1 MIVFPNCKINLGL
14 RILRKRED
22 GYHDLETIFYPIPVY
37 DVLEVLPLENE
48 KNGTV
53 KFQQTGIYI
62 EGETEKNLC
71 VRAYRLMQ
79 KRIPDLPAVYLH
91 LQKNIPTG
99 AGLGGGS
106 ADGAFTLL
114 ALQSIFKLSIPNEE
128 IAAMALQ
135 LGSDCPFFLVQ
146 KAALGEKRGEKLTPL
161 STSLSDYQILLIH
174 PGFSISTA
182 EAFEGVK
189 PNSEGMQLSTLIS
202 QPVEKW
208 KDVLHNQFEETI
220 FLKFPALGKLKNNL
234 YNAGAIYA
242 AMSGS
247 GSTIFGI
254 FPPEANRP
262 SMGDYSW
269 MQWRKFP

>member
-1 MIVFPNCKINLGL
+1 
-14 RILRKRED
+14 
-22 GYHDLETIFYPIPVY
+22 
-37 DVLEVLPLENE
+37 
-48 KNGTV
+48 
-53 KFQQTGIYI
+53 
-62 EGETEKNLC
+62 
-71 VRAYRLMQ
+71 
-79 KRIPDLPAVYLH
+79 
-91 LQKNIPTG
+91 
-99 AGLGGGS
+99 
-106 ADGAFTLL
+106 
-114 ALQSIFKLSIPNEE
+114 
-128 IAAMALQ
+128 MALQ

-161 STSLSDYQILLIH
+161 STSLSGYQILLIH

-189 PNSEGMQLSTLIS
+189 PNSEGVPHSTLIS
-202 QPVEKW
+202 HPIEKW

-220 FLKFPALGKLKNNL
+220 FSKYPELEKLKNNL

-254 FPPEANRP
+254 FSPEAKRP
-262 SMGDYSW
+262 SLGEYYW

>member
-1 MIVFPNCKINLGL
+1 
-14 RILRKRED
+14 
-22 GYHDLETIFYPIPVY
+22 
-37 DVLEVLPLENE
+37 
-48 KNGTV
+48 
-53 KFQQTGIYI
+53 
-62 EGETEKNLC
+62 
-71 VRAYRLMQ
+71 
-79 KRIPDLPAVYLH
+79 
-91 LQKNIPTG
+91 
-99 AGLGGGS
+99 
-106 ADGAFTLL
+106 
-114 ALQSIFKLSIPNEE
+114 
-128 IAAMALQ
+128 MALQ

-161 STSLSDYQILLIH
+161 STSLSGYQILLIH

>member
-1 MIVFPNCKINLGL
+1 M
-14 RILRKRED
+14 
-22 GYHDLETIFYPIPVY
+22 
-37 DVLEVLPLENE
+37 
-48 KNGTV
+48 
-53 KFQQTGIYI
+53 
-62 EGETEKNLC
+62 
-71 VRAYRLMQ
+71 
-79 KRIPDLPAVYLH
+79 
-91 LQKNIPTG
+91 G

-106 ADGAFTLL
+106 SDGAFMLKLL
-114 ALQSIFKLSIPNEE
+114 NDKYRLGIGEDHLRHY
-128 IAAMALQ
+128 ALQ

-146 KAALGEKRGEKLTPL
+146 KAALGEKRGENLTPL
-161 STSLSDYQILLIH
+161 STSLSGYQILLIY
-174 PGFSISTA
+174 PGFAISTA

-189 PNSEGMQLSTLIS
+189 PNSEGVPLSTLIS
-202 QPVEKW
+202 HPIEKW

-220 FLKFPALGKLKNNL
+220 FLKYPELEKLKNNL

-262 SMGDYSW
+262 SMGEYPW